1 MDDNIAPFPL
11 PERFLR
17 IGKVLDRTGFSRA
30 TLYRKIADGSFPKQV
45 KISERCAAW
54 RESEIDAWI
63 TNIYANAMLGR

>member
-1 MDDNIAPFPL
+1 MDDNIVPFPV

-54 RESEIDAWI
+54 RESEVNAWI
-63 TNIYANAMLGR
+63 TNIYAKAMLGR